1 MNVEISNHLKTQKLI
16 EPGQLPF
23 TIDHE
28 LLIKTLKKAISRS
41 TQHHR
46 TILASFVQKSKWH
59 HTIETFSGARLA
71 SLGEC
76 FFWEQPAE
84 QTTLIGIGAATT
96 IETNGTTC
104 FTDSATAWRVL
115 MNDAVISY
123 KPGTEPTPGSGPAL
137 FGGFAFDTLS
147 PRTQLWSQ
155 FPDGLLILPHFLL
168 SYNADH
174 VTLTINCMIQ
184 ETDSIRLNAQ

>member
-41 TQHHR
+41 TQQQR
-46 TILASFVQKSKWH
+46 TILASFVQKCKWH
-59 HTIETFSGARLA
+59 DTIQAFSGARLA
-71 SLGEC
+71 NLGEC

-84 QTTLIGIGAATT
+84 QTTLIGIGAATS
-96 IETNGTTC
+96 IETIGTTC
-104 FTDSATAWRVL
+104 FIDSAFAWRAL

-123 KPGTEPTPGSGPAL
+123 APETEPTPGSGPVL
-137 FGGFAFDTLS
+137 FGGFAFDALS
-147 PRTQLWSQ
+147 SR
-155 FPDGLLILPHFLL
+155 
-168 SYNADH
+168 
-174 VTLTINCMIQ
+174 
-184 ETDSIRLNAQ
+184 

>member
-1 MNVEISNHLKTQKLI
+1 MTLLWAKLAHFLCSELNRSMNVEISNPLKAQKST
-16 EPGQLPF
+16 EPGSLPF

-28 LLIKTLKKAISRS
+28 LLIKTLQEAINRS
-41 TQHHR
+41 IQHQR
-46 TILASFVQKSKWH
+46 TILASFTQKVEWH
-59 HTIETFSGARLA
+59 DTIQAFSSARLA

-84 QTTLIGIGAATT
+84 RTTLIGIGAATT

-123 KPGTEPTPGSGPAL
+123 K
-137 FGGFAFDTLS
+137 
-147 PRTQLWSQ
+147 
-155 FPDGLLILPHFLL
+155 
-168 SYNADH
+168 
-174 VTLTINCMIQ
+174 
-184 ETDSIRLNAQ
+184 

>member
-1 MNVEISNHLKTQKLI
+1 MNVEISNPLKAQKST

-28 LLIKTLKKAISRS
+28 LLIKTLQKATNRS
-41 TQHHR
+41 IQHQR
-46 TILASFVQKSKWH
+46 SILASFTQKTEWYDA
-59 HTIETFSGARLA
+59 IQAFNGARLA
-71 SLGEC
+71 SLGGC

-96 IETNGTTC
+96 IETKGTSC
-104 FTDSATAWRVL
+104 FIHSATAWRAL

-123 KPGTEPTPGSGPAL
+123 APETEPTPGSGPVL

-147 PRTQLWSQ
+147 PHTQLWSE

-168 SYNADH
+168 S
-174 VTLTINCMIQ
+174 
-184 ETDSIRLNAQ
+184 